1 VSQSTSTNDG
11 IASISLRE
19 RKREATREA
28 LETAA
33 LKLVTERG
41 IDGATIDDICA
52 VAGFS
57 HRTFFNYFP
66 SKESALIAGLSL
78 SFEGEFAEDFVGSH
92 GEVYADL
99 KRLLLRLVRTNQERG
114 EQWRDRVILL
124 AENPALIASRR
135 DHQVELTRELVAV
148 IRLRLPG
155 EDRAEI
161 LAGMVMIA
169 IATAVRR
176 WSSARGD
183 TPFDEVLHESF
194 EVVDDI
200 ARTVVGAPTPIGGT
214 LS

>member
-1 VSQSTSTNDG
+1 VSRSTSTDDG

-57 HRTFFNYFP
+57 HRTFFNYFH

-78 SFEGEFAEDFVGSH
+78 SFEGEFVEDFVGSH
-92 GEVYADL
+92 GDVYADL
-99 KRLLLRLVRTNQERG
+99 KRLLLRLVRTNQEQG

-135 DHQVELTRELVAV
+135 DHQVELTRELVTV

-169 IATAVRR
+169 IATAARR
-176 WSSARGD
+176 WSSARGGA
-183 TPFDEVLHESF
+183 PFDEVLHESF
-194 EVVDDI
+194 EAVDDV
-200 ARTVVGAPTPIGGT
+200 ARTVVGAPAPMRAA